1 MATKRMNETW
11 YRIRDRIKEAWS
23 DTEFNDKEMKK
34 TRGNLTKMVNLIHEK
49 TGDPRPEIRQ
59 KVVGLI

>member
-1 MATKRMNETW
+1 MGKQRMEQNWNRVKTQIYAVWGE
-11 YRIRDRIKEAWS
+11 IDEKEL
-23 DTEFNDKEMKK
+23 KK
-34 TRGNLTKMVNLIHEK
+34 ARGNLTKMVNLIHEK

>member
-1 MATKRMNETW
+1 MATQRMNETW

-23 DTEFNDKEMKK
+23 DAEFNDKEMKK
-34 TRGNLTKMVNLIHEK
+34 TRGNLTKMVNLIHAK

>member
-11 YRIRDRIKEAWS
+11 YRIRDRIKDAWD
-23 DTEFNDKEMKK
+23 DTEFTDKEMKK
-34 TRGNLTKMVNLIHEK
+34 TRGNLQKMVNLIHAK

>member
-34 TRGNLTKMVNLIHEK
+34 TRGNLTKMVNMIHAK

>member
-34 TRGNLTKMVNLIHEK
+34 TRGNLTKMVNLIHAK